1 MLDKYSATGAR
12 YLAAASIKIRITL
25 ILLRRAWLLIR
36 FPVNDYCP
44 LVTMNWFCDFFFNFV
59 HLDILCACMS
69 CAPRMYNAWA
79 DARSPGTRAVD
90 KGEGWEW
97 NFPSLWK
104 TSGCSS
110 DSSSSLWLQCCN
122 ICIQL
127 FVWVWVF
134 FFQLICSPSEWLP
147 LQLQFSGHS
156 VFLIGKFHKI
166 NEPPVSGASM
176 SKRNLGLSLLFPE
189 SFLIFP

>member
-134 FFQLICSPSEWLP
+134 FSTHLLSIRMASSPTPILWA
-147 LQLQFSGHS
+147 QRFSYW
-156 VFLIGKFHKI
+156 KI
-166 NEPPVSGASM
+166 SQDKWTS
-176 SKRNLGLSLLFPE
+176 
-189 SFLIFP
+189 SFRC